1 MTTNIILET
10 AQDVIKL
17 ITEWHENNQWLLSQ
31 RIARTENPEIAQEL
45 ERAKE
50 LYSELPFETVYI
62 TKDYEL

>member
-45 ERAKE
+45 ETIKE
-50 LYSELPFETVYI
+50 LYSELPFEILFISKV
-62 TKDYEL
+62 DE